1 MESVVIDNTPWQTE
15 MLGGRLV
22 RVKRE
27 DLCCPPPGPGFSKMR
42 GVEKYVRARQTD
54 FIPPSR
60 LGVVDSIHSK
70 AGWGVAW
77 LGQQLGLGVTVFY
90 PYTKQ
95 EGPAVVRP
103 FQTIAQGFGA
113 DIVGLPA
120 TKSSVLF
127 YQARKSFYE
136 RYPEGLLLPNGLR
149 LEDTIE
155 QTAREVVRSTP
166 RVFVGGT
173 WVVSVSSGTIAAG
186 VARGLRCLGF
196 SGVLI
201 LHMGFSRSADLLK
214 HYIHGHAPGIQL
226 VTVDEGYAYK
236 DAAVGVTVPF
246 PCNPY
251 YDRKA
256 WKWLT
261 ANIEK
266 LADPVVFWNIGA

>member
-1 MESVVIDNTPWQTE
+1 MEFVVSNTPWQTE
-15 MLGGRLV
+15 MLRERIV

-27 DLCCPPPGPGFSKMR
+27 DLCCPHPGPGFSKMR

-54 FIPPSR
+54 FLSPSR

-77 LGQQLGLGVTVFY
+77 LGQQLGLPVTVFY

-95 EGPAVVRP
+95 EGPAAVRP
-103 FQTIAQGFGA
+103 FQMIAQQFGA

-127 YQARKSFYE
+127 YQARKLFFE

-166 RVFVGGT
+166 RGFIGGT

-186 VARGLRCLGF
+186 VARGLSCLGF

-201 LHMGFSRSADLLK
+201 LHMGFSRPAELLK
-214 HYIHGHAPGIQL
+214 HYIHGHAPGVQL
-226 VTVDEGYAYK
+226 ATVDEGYAYK
-236 DAAVGVTVPF
+236 DAVVGVTVPF

-261 ANIEK
+261 ANVEK
-266 LADPVVFWNIGA
+266 LSDPVVFWNIGA